1 MLARVETRNVQRF
14 RSLHEFLWGENLG
27 FVRSRGEL
35 SGLPRGTT
43 GESFQLGRV
52 HHVLNAID
60 LIWRYS
66 REIRETAGPRKSVCS
81 PDRGNKIKYTSRVG
95 LSSGEVRLFDFD
107 LCRPQ
112 YAMQCEVLERK
123 GEKGPTLPARCRLRF
138 QYFFSFFFLFESS
151 RRALFKNI
159 VG

>member
-1 MLARVETRNVQRF
+1 MKLRNRKKTKEVARV
-14 RSLHEFLWGENLG
+14 H
-27 FVRSRGEL
+27 
-35 SGLPRGTT
+35 
-43 GESFQLGRV
+43 
-52 HHVLNAID
+52 ID
-60 LIWRYS
+60 VICRYS

-138 QYFFSFFFLFESS
+138 QYFFSFFFFICSWETGENNPHLRFS
-151 RRALFKNI
+151 I
-159 VG
+159 VS